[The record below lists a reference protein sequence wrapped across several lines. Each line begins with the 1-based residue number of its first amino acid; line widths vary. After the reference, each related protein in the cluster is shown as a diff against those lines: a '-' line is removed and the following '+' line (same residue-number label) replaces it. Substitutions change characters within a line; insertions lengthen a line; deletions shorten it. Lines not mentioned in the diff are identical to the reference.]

1 MLSFKEKSA
10 ILDTFTQL
18 QKKPIS
24 LKRVNYHFPESAFEK
39 KIVVKHLH
47 PNGNG
52 YVYVGRLEDAYTS
65 QADDKGYLSIRD
77 FSEAALKEV
86 VSKTITSLSPNA
98 SQDTTSTKEAVT
110 FTSSTGEKLRLIFE
124 HDLWNVYADD
134 VLEMAFETREEAME
148 YLEEQ

>member
-10 ILDTFTQL
+10 ILDTFTPL
-18 QKKPIS
+18 QKKSIS
-24 LKRVNYHFPESAFEK
+24 LKRVNYHYPDSAFEK

-52 YVYVGRLEDAYTS
+52 YVYVGRLEETYTS
-65 QADDKGYLSIRD
+65 QADEKGYLSIRD
-77 FSEAALKEV
+77 FSEEALKEV
-86 VSKTITSLSPNA
+86 VSKAIVSLSPNT
-98 SQDTTSTKEAVT
+98 SQDAISTKDAVAY
-110 FTSSTGEKLRLIFE
+110 TSSTGEKLTLVFE

-134 VLEMAFETREEAME
+134 VLEMAFETREEAIE